1 MSDID
6 QANGKHIMVAA
17 VVGATVGAGIA
28 LLFAPRSGSETR
40 AWLADRSR
48 RIKDQTTSALDK
60 GKETFNRAVK
70 EFGGDGEDPKS
81 TRY

>member
-17 VVGATVGAGIA
+17 VVATVGAGIA

-60 GKETFNRAVK
+60 GKATFNRAVK